1 MAIMR
6 LGGAGPKEPPCVAEV
21 RPVARQTRLDSRFA
35 HIKID
40 AASSVPKHRQIYA
53 ALRQAILEGRLQAY
67 DALPSTRQ
75 LAVELGVSRNTI
87 MVAYELLLAEGYVVG
102 RGGAGTF
109 VARGAV
115 RPQRKP
121 PTVPVEPRPLSQAAE
136 ILRVW
141 RLPEL
146 ASLARPFRPSS
157 PAFDAFPVAKWSR
170 IVARLLRDESARWV
184 VSEGD
189 PQGYLPLRKA
199 IAAHLFTVRT
209 CDCSPDQIVIV
220 SGSQLALFMSALL
233 LMNHDDAVWIEEPGY
248 PHARLTFRVRS
259 SRVIPVPTS
268 EAGIDIDVGKSL
280 SADPS
285 VIYVTPTHQWPLG
298 FTMPVQ
304 KRLALLD
311 FAAKT
316 GAWIVEDDYDGDLRY
331 DRKTYATLFG
341 LGESHRVLHV
351 GTFTKTMLPGLRIGF
366 IVLPADLVD
375 SFVAG
380 RQILDRFPNTISQ
393 AALAEFMESGAYAR
407 HIYDMQTLYL
417 ERHQL
422 LRERIT
428 KQLAGFLHARK
439 AQTGTFT
446 VTEVTGGV
454 DDVALA
460 AALKKEGFDSVP
472 LSLAYAGPPAKHGLL
487 LGHAV
492 ARPDEIRKGVNALE
506 RIASTMGSLRR
517 SSP

>member
-1 MAIMR
+1 MAQ
-6 LGGAGPKEPPCVAEV
+6 
-21 RPVARQTRLDSRFA
+21 QTRLDSRFA
-35 HIKID
+35 DIKID
-40 AASSVPKHRQIYA
+40 TASRVPKHRQIYA
-53 ALRQAILEGRLQAY
+53 ALRRAILEGRLQAH
-67 DALPSTRQ
+67 DSLPSTRQ
-75 LAVELGVSRNTI
+75 LAAELGVSRNTI

-109 VARGAV
+109 VAHSAV

-121 PTVPVEPRPLSQAAE
+121 PTVPVEPRPLSHAAD

-170 IVARLLRDESARWV
+170 IVGRLLRDKSARWT
-184 VSEGD
+184 SEGD
-189 PQGYLPLRKA
+189 PRGYFPLRKA
-199 IAAHLFTVRT
+199 IAVHLFTVRT

-220 SGSQLALFMSALL
+220 SGSQLALFMSAVL
-233 LMNHDDAVWIEEPGY
+233 LMNQDDAVWVEEPGY

-280 SADPS
+280 SADPC

-311 FAAKT
+311 FAAKS

-341 LGESHRVLHV
+341 LGESHR
-351 GTFTKTMLPGLRIGF
+351 
-366 IVLPADLVD
+366 
-375 SFVAG
+375 
-380 RQILDRFPNTISQ
+380 
-393 AALAEFMESGAYAR
+393 
-407 HIYDMQTLYL
+407 
-417 ERHQL
+417 
-422 LRERIT
+422 
-428 KQLAGFLHARK
+428 
-439 AQTGTFT
+439 
-446 VTEVTGGV
+446 
-454 DDVALA
+454 
-460 AALKKEGFDSVP
+460 
-472 LSLAYAGPPAKHGLL
+472 
-487 LGHAV
+487 
-492 ARPDEIRKGVNALE
+492 
-506 RIASTMGSLRR
+506 
-517 SSP
+517 